1 MVTMKKH
8 QKQRLFSLSRIIP
21 ILLLIIISLPATSQ
35 KRITIH
41 GYLLDSINY
50 SPIKNGTVLNTNSN
64 RSVTTN
70 DRGVFSIPV
79 AVNDVLYFTADSY
92 HFDTFRYNMMMRDT
106 IVVYMQ
112 QLANVLPG
120 VTVRTQGYTKYQLDS
135 IQRKEDFLAIAGGEK
150 KPVATNATS
159 GAGLGID
166 LDLVLS
172 KKERTKRK
180 AYKQFNEH
188 EKDMYINSRFSP
200 KMVHDYTGLTGD
212 TLAHFMRLYTPDYD
226 WLRNHPADEDIFYYL
241 NDKLK
246 SFYKRRD
253 E

>member
-1 MVTMKKH
+1 
-8 QKQRLFSLSRIIP
+8 
-21 ILLLIIISLPATSQ
+21 
-35 KRITIH
+35 
-41 GYLLDSINY
+41 
-50 SPIKNGTVLNTNSN
+50 
-64 RSVTTN
+64 
-70 DRGVFSIPV
+70 
-79 AVNDVLYFTADSY
+79 
-92 HFDTFRYNMMMRDT
+92 MMMRDT

-135 IQRKEDFLAIAGGEK
+135 IQRRDDFLAIAGGEK

-166 LDLVLS
+166 LDLILS

-180 AYKQFNEH
+180 AYKQFSEH

-200 KMVHDYTGLTGD
+200 EIVHDYTGLTGD
-212 TLAHFMRLYTPDYD
+212 TLAHFMRLYTPSYE
-226 WLRNHPADEDIFYYL
+226 WLRDHTNNEDIFYYL
-241 NDKLK
+241 NDRLK
-246 SFYKRRD
+246 AFYKRRD

>member
-1 MVTMKKH
+1 MV
-8 QKQRLFSLSRIIP
+8 Q
-21 ILLLIIISLPATSQ
+21 
-35 KRITIH
+35 
-41 GYLLDSINY
+41 GYLLDSSKY

-70 DRGVFSIPV
+70 EKGIFSIPV
-79 AVNDVLYFTADSY
+79 AINDVLYFTADGY
-92 HFDTFRYNMMMRDT
+92 HFDTLRYKMMMRDT

-112 QLANVLPG
+112 LLAHVLPG

-135 IQRKEDFLAIAGGEK
+135 MQRREDFLTIAGGEK

-159 GAGLGID
+159 GAGLGVD
-166 LDLVLS
+166 LDYLLS
-172 KKERTKRK
+172 KKEREKRK
-180 AYKQFNEH
+180 AYKQFDEH
-188 EKDMYINSRFSP
+188 EKEMYINTRFSP
-200 KMVHDYTGLTGD
+200 QVVHDYTGLTGD
-212 TLAHFMRLYTPDYD
+212 TLTHFMRLYTPSYE
-226 WLRNHPADEDIFYYL
+226 WLRNHTTDEDLFYYL

>member
-1 MVTMKKH
+1 MKKH
-8 QKQRLFSLSRIIP
+8 QKQRIFSLSRIIS
-21 ILLLIIISLPATSQ
+21 ILLLIIISIPASAQ
-35 KRITIH
+35 KRIPVH
-41 GYLLDSINY
+41 GYLLDSNNY

-70 DRGVFSIPV
+70 DKGIFSIPV
-79 AVNDVLYFTADSY
+79 SINDVLYFTADGY

-135 IQRKEDFLAIAGGEK
+135 IHRREDFLAIAGGEK
-150 KPVATNATS
+150 KPVASTATS

-166 LDLVLS
+166 LDYLLS
-172 KKERTKRK
+172 KKARVKRK
-180 AYKQFNEH
+180 AYKQFDEH
-188 EKDMYINSRFSP
+188 EEEMYINSRFSP
-200 KMVHDYTGLTGD
+200 KIVHDYTGLTGD
-212 TLAHFMRLYTPDYD
+212 TLAHFMRLYTPSYE
-226 WLRNHPADEDIFYYL
+226 WLRDHSDNEDIFYYL
-241 NDKLK
+241 NDKLRA
-246 SFYKRRD
+246 FYKRRD

>member
-1 MVTMKKH
+1 MSV
-8 QKQRLFSLSRIIP
+8 QKM
-21 ILLLIIISLPATSQ
+21 Q
-35 KRITIH
+35 KRIHAWAILIMLFMIAISFSATAQKRIMVQ
-41 GYLLDSINY
+41 GYLLDSSKY

-70 DRGVFSIPV
+70 EKGIFSIPV
-79 AVNDVLYFTADSY
+79 AINDVLYCTADGY
-92 HFDTFRYNMMMRDT
+92 HFDTLRYKMMMRDT

-112 QLANVLPG
+112 LLAHVLPG

-135 IQRKEDFLAIAGGEK
+135 MQRREDFLTIAGGEK

-159 GAGLGID
+159 GAGLGVD
-166 LDLVLS
+166 LDYLLS
-172 KKERTKRK
+172 KKEREKRK
-180 AYKQFNEH
+180 AYKQFDEH
-188 EKDMYINSRFSP
+188 EKEMYINTRFSP
-200 KMVHDYTGLTGD
+200 QVVHDYTGLTGD
-212 TLAHFMRLYTPDYD
+212 TLTHFMRLYTPSYE
-226 WLRNHPADEDIFYYL
+226 WLRNHTTDEDLFYYL